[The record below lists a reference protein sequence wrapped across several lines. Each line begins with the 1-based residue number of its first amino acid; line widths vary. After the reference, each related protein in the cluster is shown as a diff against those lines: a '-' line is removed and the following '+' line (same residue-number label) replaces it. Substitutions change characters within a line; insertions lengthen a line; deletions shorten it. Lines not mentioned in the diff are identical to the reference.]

1 MVFCAQCG
9 TPGEGRFC
17 AECGAR
23 LGGASTSTSTSTSHI
38 EPPAYDVYAGEQQQ
52 PALGVRAGQMGATAF
67 SSGTTA
73 STTGSGGTGG
83 GSTQAA
89 PLRSNVRGVSGTAFA
104 PTPIAAGT
112 TAGGTVST
120 VHTGYIAQPAA
131 NVPYQQQESP
141 TALFGSQGYRLDA
154 FFHIAR
160 EIFVALDRTTQPVGT
175 SMMEA
180 SKVRRFRELGGK
192 SIPPYYETHVL
203 PMYSGIDDKSSA
215 TDQTIGAQCVGSNV
229 LSWEGWNT
237 FLAHKILSSPDEMF
251 AQLGAVLRGLGLQL
265 PWPLVRTDFPAYAYP
280 DAAARELQF
289 QQGIRNLAGAA
300 IGGGQAQP
308 RYGGHGAAR
317 RSLMSG
323 LIGNSFLFN

>member
-17 AECGAR
+17 TECGAR
-23 LGGASTSTSTSTSHI
+23 LSAATTAGASTGHI
-38 EPPAYDVYAGEQQQ
+38 DPPPYDPYAGESI
-52 PALGVRAGQMGATAF
+52 AGSTSAAIRAAELGGSAF
-67 SSGTTA
+67 STGT
-73 STTGSGGTGG
+73 STPTTSSGGTSG
-83 GSTQAA
+83 GSTH
-89 PLRSNVRGVSGTAFA
+89 PPPPRSNFRGVSGS
-104 PTPIAAGT
+104 PIASVT
-112 TAGGTVST
+112 SSGGTSAAVT
-120 VHTGYIAQPAA
+120 AAHTGFVAQPAA
-131 NVPYQQQESP
+131 NGPYQQQESP

-192 SIPPYYETHVL
+192 SIPPFYETHVL
-203 PMYSGIDDKSSA
+203 PMYY
-215 TDQTIGAQCVGSNV
+215 QTIGAQCVGSNV

-237 FLAHKILSSPDEMF
+237 FLSHKILSAPDEMF
-251 AQLGAVLRGLGLQL
+251 AQLGSVLRGLNLQL

-300 IGGGQAQP
+300 IGGRQQ
-308 RYGGHGAAR
+308 YGGGAR